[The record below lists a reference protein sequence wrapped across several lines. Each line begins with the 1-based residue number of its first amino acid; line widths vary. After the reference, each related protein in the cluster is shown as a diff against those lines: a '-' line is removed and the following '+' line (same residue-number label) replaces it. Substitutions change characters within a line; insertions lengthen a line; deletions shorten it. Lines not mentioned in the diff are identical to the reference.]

1 MDITEIV
8 LAILTIISAL
18 VASVIIPWLKLKI
31 EEAKQKMT
39 DQQQDDLLKWSKIA
53 VMAAEMIY
61 KESGMGAIKKKYVR
75 DYLAEHGFVLD
86 EQQVDIAIEAAVLEL
101 KNALA

>member
-1 MDITEIV
+1 MDITKIV
-8 LAILTIISAL
+8 LAILAITSAL
-18 VASVIIPWLKLKI
+18 ITSVIIPWLKLKI

-39 DQQQDDLLKWSKIA
+39 DRQQDDLLKWSKIA
-53 VMAAEMIY
+53 VKAAEMIY
-61 KESGMGAIKKKYVR
+61 TESGMGAIKKKYVQ